1 MAVALDYDGLGRPDF
16 MIVTEDG
23 GLTLVNRGF
32 GAFLVNAF
40 LHRQF
45 HATPEEPLK
54 WTPPYPFRLSPAR
67 AVAPGADREGQA
79 PPAEPPGSDRGRPPL
94 RVGQPAGIATR
105 PVDPAPGL
113 LIWPPA

>member
-1 MAVALDYDGLGRPDF
+1 

-67 AVAPGADREGQA
+67 AVAPGRIVKAKRRRQNLLVLTED
-79 PPAEPPGSDRGRPPL
+79 GRLFELDNP
-94 RVGQPAGIATR
+94 QE
-105 PVDPAPGL
+105 
-113 LIWPPA
+113 